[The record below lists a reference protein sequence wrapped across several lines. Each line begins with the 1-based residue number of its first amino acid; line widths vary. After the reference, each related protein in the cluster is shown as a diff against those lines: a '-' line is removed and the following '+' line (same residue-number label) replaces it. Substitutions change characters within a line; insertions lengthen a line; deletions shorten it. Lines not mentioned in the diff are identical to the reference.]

1 MLDYYFAATQTQC
14 TLNSDENSKEAE
26 LSKVTPLPLK
36 M

>member
-14 TLNSDENSKEAE
+14 TLNSDENSKEEE